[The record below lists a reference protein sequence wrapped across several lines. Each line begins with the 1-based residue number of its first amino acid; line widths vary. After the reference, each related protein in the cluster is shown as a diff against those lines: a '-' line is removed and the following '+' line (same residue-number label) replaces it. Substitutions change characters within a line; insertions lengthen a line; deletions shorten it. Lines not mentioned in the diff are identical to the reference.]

1 MTVPTDN
8 PAVQDFAAATNAD
21 FTQQCL
27 IQDQN
32 RDAIDLTGAT
42 LTMTL
47 KEDLGGAA
55 ILTLTSGVVTAN
67 GSSIIITSAT
77 EGAFDLTIDKADFAA
92 LSFAGRAAIS
102 AFYDIVFTK
111 AGSDTIR
118 LARGQFSVSK
128 GVS

>member
-1 MTVPTDN
+1 MAVPTDN

-32 RDAIDLTGAT
+32 RDAIDLTDAT
-42 LTMTL
+42 LTFTM
-47 KEDLGGAA
+47 KEDLNDSA
-55 ILTLTSGVVTAN
+55 ILTLTSGSITAN
-67 GSSIIITSAT
+67 GSAIAVTSAT
-77 EGAFDLTIDKADFAA
+77 EGAFDLIIDKADFAA
-92 LSFAGRAAIS
+92 LTFGNKAAIG

-111 AGSDTIR
+111 SGADTIR
-118 LARGQFSVSK
+118 LARGQFSISK

>member
-32 RDAIDLTGAT
+32 RNAIDLTGAT
-42 LTMTL
+42 LTFTM
-47 KEDLGGAA
+47 KEDLSGVA
-55 ILTLTSGVVTAN
+55 IFTLTSGSATAN
-67 GSSIIITSAT
+67 GSAIAVTSAT

-118 LARGQFSVSK
+118 LARGQFSISK

>member
-1 MTVPTDN
+1 MAVPTDN

-21 FTQQCL
+21 FFQQCL
-27 IQDQN
+27 VQDQN

-47 KEDLGGAA
+47 KEDLSGAA

-67 GSSIIITSAT
+67 GSGIIITSAT
-77 EGAFDLTIDKADFAA
+77 EGAFSLTIDKDDFAA
-92 LSFAGRAAIS
+92 LSFGNRAAIS

-111 AGSDTIR
+111 TGADTVR
-118 LARGQFSVSK
+118 LARGQFSISK